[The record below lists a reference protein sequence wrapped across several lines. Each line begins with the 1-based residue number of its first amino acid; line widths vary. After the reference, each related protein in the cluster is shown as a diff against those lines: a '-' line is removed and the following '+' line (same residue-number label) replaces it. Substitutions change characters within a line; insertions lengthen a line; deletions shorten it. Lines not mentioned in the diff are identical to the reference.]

1 MENVGA
7 SGISGRWGVNNG
19 SINEDK
25 LKPLGLVCYGGESS
39 ETGFTYSVKSFDGK
53 FEVELTYEEF
63 QNVDIIYHDFK
74 LKQRKDK
81 LENIENNHMKKI

>member
-1 MENVGA
+1 MKLLKQLPKNQA
-7 SGISGRWGVNNG
+7 KKLNG
-19 SINEDK
+19 QIKN

>member
-7 SGISGRWGVNNG
+7 SGISGRRRFN
-19 SINEDK
+19 INEDK

-39 ETGFTYSVKSFDGK
+39 ETEFTYSVKSFDGK
-53 FEVELTYEEF
+53 FEVELTYEEL
-63 QNVDIIYHDFK
+63 QKVDIIYYDFK